1 MIMMEAFRIMPL
13 VTKAIIIMA
22 LKVGGLKLFYILVVF
37 VGQNLFEVYGCCL
50 YYECHVTVD

>member
-1 MIMMEAFRIMPL
+1 MMEAFRIMPL